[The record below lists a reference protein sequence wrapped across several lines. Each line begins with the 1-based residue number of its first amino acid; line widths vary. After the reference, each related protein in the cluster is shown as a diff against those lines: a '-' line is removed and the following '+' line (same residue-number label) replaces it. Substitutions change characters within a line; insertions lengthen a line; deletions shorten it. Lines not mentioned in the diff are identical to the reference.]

1 MDSVGLRLREPIT
14 GDGSNMRK
22 FVPLPVVAALSVLL
36 SACFTSE
43 NPKFP
48 MSSAVAAFGKG
59 GRYVVFEH
67 VRDGKFRKQRVLT
80 VKPMPDGSYQFVG
93 EKSVLPISFH
103 DIGNGIVVGQA
114 KPKDNKNAYAYLFLR
129 KQDAE
134 AFFHLPQCDKQDP
147 AVLSKYGVVH
157 RDKYECSIDKVSDPA
172 KLFAALD
179 AGEPTSKL
187 APE

>member
-1 MDSVGLRLREPIT
+1 
-14 GDGSNMRK
+14 MRK
-22 FVPLPVVAALSVLL
+22 SVPLLVVAALSVLL

-43 NPKFP
+43 APKFP
-48 MSSAVAAFGKG
+48 MSSAVAAFGTG
-59 GRYVVFEH
+59 GRYAVFEH
-67 VRDGKFRKQRVLT
+67 VGDGKFRKQRTLT

-93 EKSVLPISFH
+93 EKTVLPISFH
-103 DIGNGIVVGQA
+103 DVGKGIIVGQA

-129 KQDAE
+129 KKDAE

-147 AVLSKYGVVH
+147 AVLSKHGVVH

-172 KLFAALD
+172 KLFAALTVGD
-179 AGEPTSKL
+179 PTSKM